1 MKYIKTFESFEQ
13 PEGSETEN
21 IELFTNQLIIRYQSW
36 TSKSYEESKY
46 NINKFL
52 NTPFSFD
59 FNGIKDFPEQIELYR
74 LIHINDELDESFLGH
89 SWTFDK
95 KLLYT
100 KDFLKSIRIEDNI
113 EYDLSNIKVI
123 IGTFK
128 KYQIDFYFTILN
140 WFRNPKEK
148 EISVLSNPIEW
159 KIENYKNELKL

>member
-1 MKYIKTFESFEQ
+1 MKYLKKFEN
-13 PEGSETEN
+13 SEEKLLSN
-21 IELFTNQLIIRYQSW
+21 IQIEQLISRYQSW

-52 NTPFSFD
+52 NIPFSFD

-74 LIHINDELDESFLGH
+74 LIHIENELDESFLGY

-100 KDFLKSIRIEDNI
+100 KDFIKSIGIGDQ
-113 EYDLSNIKVI
+113 EYDLLNLKVI

-128 KYQIDFYFTILN
+128 KHQIDFYFTILN

-148 EISVLSNPIEW
+148 EISVLSNPIKW
-159 KIENYKNELKL
+159 KIENYKNSYNYDN